1 MSLTTWLDH
10 VRSAGRLVAGLFGRA
25 RRDAELD
32 EEIEFHIARATER
45 NVRRGMPA
53 ADAHRAALA
62 AFGGRAHWADET
74 RDQQRGRVLEDFVR
88 DLQYG
93 AQVLRRNRG
102 FAISAVLTVSLAIA
116 ATTTVFSFIDTV
128 YLRPL
133 DVPEGRRLVRI
144 FGGDRPDRDR
154 ELGFAA
160 YRVLRASTH
169 AFDRIAA
176 HYSTAPLYLTA
187 RNESAEVMGA
197 VVSAEY
203 FEMLGVHPAL
213 GRFFT
218 ADEDSVPDRDA
229 VAVIGYGLWQR
240 RFDGE
245 PSALG
250 ERIAINGRAFTI
262 IGVAP
267 PAFEGVVPG
276 PVDEL
281 WIPTMMLQ
289 TGYRWC
295 NGFDRSCAVTAVLGR
310 LAPGVSLGSA
320 RAELSALRAS
330 VLDETDPSDS
340 VRTIAAELASGVPV
354 RQRLEYAHLGVLLA
368 AIALTIMAVACANL
382 SGLLL
387 ARGIARQKELA
398 LRRSLGAS
406 QWRVTRQLLTE
417 SLLIGA
423 AGSAAGVLL
432 SFWTS
437 RALMG
442 YLEADSEG
450 YVRRLAVSI
459 DWRVTGFAI
468 AITVVTVLLF
478 GVFPALR
485 ASRVDPAETLKGGD
499 ARLTRSRAWAALVAG
514 QMMLALALLVAAGLL
529 TRSFERVM
537 VAGDTDS
544 AHLAQLRLRPRLVG
558 YTPERAHPYL
568 VRAIEGIRRVPG
580 VIDAVPVRGSIASQ
594 STDRVAVAL
603 PGEPP
608 AMSRNR
614 PEVDYF
620 DVGPRFFATLRVPV
634 LTGREF
640 TDRDTPTSPPVA
652 LVNEALARR
661 LWSSI
666 DVVGRTLLLG
676 GKSFEVVGVVGNYR
690 LHRSDEAPPATA
702 YVAFWQNAFEP
713 QIDARVAIR
722 VAGGVDGL
730 FPPVRRALERVDPAV
745 PVTETITL
753 DAQRRAVYTEVR
765 LGGAVLVVSA
775 GLALFLSAIGLYG
788 VVSFI
793 VARRAKEVGI
803 RLAIGARPG
812 EIVGLFVRQGLAP
825 MWVGAGLGVAVSV
838 TLAPLLSRWLFGISP
853 IDLPTLGAA
862 LIAVIVV
869 GVAATWVPAH
879 RAARADPAVVFRTD

>member
-1 MSLTTWLDH
+1 MSLMTWLDRM
-10 VRSAGRLVAGLFGRA
+10 RSAGRLATGLLGRA
-25 RRDAELD
+25 RHDAELD
-32 EEIEFHIARATER
+32 EEIEFHIAQATER

-53 ADAHRAALA
+53 ADARRAALA
-62 AFGGRAHWADET
+62 AFGGRARWADET
-74 RDQQRGRVLEDFVR
+74 RDQQRGRVLDDFVR

-93 AQVLRRNRG
+93 TQVLLRNRG

-116 ATTTVFSFIDTV
+116 ATTTVFSFINTV

-160 YRVLRASTH
+160 YRVLRGNTH

-187 RNESAEVMGA
+187 RNESAEVTGA

-203 FEMLGVHPAL
+203 FEMLGIHPAL

-240 RFDGE
+240 RFGGE
-245 PSALG
+245 RSALG

-267 PAFEGVVPG
+267 ATFEGVVPG
-276 PVDEL
+276 PVNEL
-281 WIPTMMLQ
+281 WIPTMMLR

-295 NGFDRSCAVTAVLGR
+295 NAFDRSCAITAVLGR
-310 LAPGVSLGSA
+310 LAPGVSLGTA
-320 RAELSALRAS
+320 HAELSSLRAS
-330 VLDETDPSDS
+330 VLDATDPSDS
-340 VRTIAAELASGVPV
+340 MRTIAAELASGVPV
-354 RQRLEYAHLGVLLA
+354 RQRLEYAHLGMLLA
-368 AIALTIMAVACANL
+368 AIALIIMAVACANL

-417 SLLIGA
+417 SLIIGV
-423 AGSAAGVLL
+423 AGSAAGVVL

-437 RALMG
+437 RALMR

-450 YVRRLAVSI
+450 YVRHLAVSI

-468 AITVVTVLLF
+468 AATVVTVLLF

-485 ASRVDPAETLKGGD
+485 ASRVDPAETLKGGG
-499 ARLTRSRAWAALVAG
+499 ASLTRSRARAVLVAG

-529 TRSFERVM
+529 TRSFERLM
-537 VAGDTDS
+537 VAGDIDS

-558 YTPERAHPYL
+558 YTPERAQTYL
-568 VRAIEGIRRVPG
+568 VRALEGIRRVPG

-594 STDRVAVAL
+594 STERAAVAL

-608 AMSRNR
+608 ATSRNR

-634 LTGREF
+634 LSGREF

-722 VAGGVDGL
+722 VAGSVDGL
-730 FPPVRRALERVDPAV
+730 FPPVRRAIERVDPAV
-745 PVTETITL
+745 PVTETLTL

-788 VVSFI
+788 VVSFV

-853 IDLPTLGAA
+853 IDLSTLGAA
-862 LIAVIVV
+862 LVAVVVV
-869 GVAATWVPAH
+869 GVAATWVPAR
-879 RAARADPAVVFRTD
+879 RASRADPAVVFRSE